1 MTRDVEEIEKTSELL
16 RQTLNEHKDDYIQ
29 ILKDL
34 VAIDT
39 QVIGHGIDGGRE
51 QAGQEYLIK
60 LLQSMGA
67 SSIERDPMEEKYI
80 QSAIKEYNEGNPG
93 HVYDDRF
100 NVYATFEGQSD
111 KSLMFNGHMDTMP
124 PGELELWDTDP
135 HDPVIKDDG
144 RLYGLGSADMK
155 GGLLAGVLAVKLLQD
170 AAIDLPIDVKIVSVV
185 DEEGGGNGSIQA
197 AYKGQKADG
206 VIVCEPTNREL
217 ILANMAFVFF
227 QVEVFGK
234 SVHSGAKWEG
244 VNAIEK
250 AMFLMGGISELEH
263 DWLMRYKHP
272 LLPSPSQNF
281 GVIEG
286 GTAGSSVPDY
296 CSFKTCVHYLPNR
309 MTYDGVVKAYT
320 DAIKIRARGDAWLR
334 EHPPKISIY
343 QAGGGFEIDPQ
354 EPLPQA
360 MLQAWQ
366 TAHKTEMP
374 IVGSPS
380 GCDCRSWANIAGC
393 PVIQCGPG
401 ALKDCHTPNESLE
414 IQQFLDY
421 IQAFAE
427 LILLWA

>member
-1 MTRDVEEIEKTSELL
+1 MTSEVTQNRKQSNRL
-16 RQTLNEHKDDYIQ
+16 RETLRERQEEYIH

-34 VAIDT
+34 VSIDT

-51 QAGQEYLIK
+51 KAGQEYLIK
-60 LLQSMGA
+60 LLESMGA
-67 SSIERDPMEEKYI
+67 DEIVRDPMEEKYI
-80 QSAIKEYNEGNPG
+80 EQAMASYNEGNPN
-93 HVYDDRF
+93 HIYDDRF
-100 NVYATFEGQSD
+100 NVYAKFIGRND
-111 KSLMFNGHMDTMP
+111 KSLMFNSHMDTMP
-124 PGELELWDTDP
+124 PGELELWETPP
-135 HDPVIKDDG
+135 HEPVIKNDG

-170 AAIDLPIDVKIVSVV
+170 AGIELPIDVLITSVV

-197 AYKGQKADG
+197 AIKGQKADG
-206 VIVCEPTNREL
+206 VVVCEPTNREL

-227 QVEVFGK
+227 QVEVLGK

-250 AMFLMGGISELEH
+250 AMFLMNAVAELEH
-263 DWLMRYKHP
+263 EWLLRYKHP

-309 MTYDGVVKAYT
+309 MTYEGVVAAYK
-320 DAIKIRARGDAWLR
+320 DAIMTRAQGDAWLR
-334 EHPPKISIY
+334 EHPPTIRIY
-343 QAGGGFEIDPQ
+343 QAGGGFEIDAK

-360 MLQAWQ
+360 MLAAWEV
-366 TAHKTEMP
+366 AHGSTMP

-414 IQQFLDY
+414 VEQYLDY
-421 IQAFAE
+421 ILAFAE
-427 LILLWA
+427 LILHWA